1 MLRDQMRYLDEKAGK
16 IHFSMTNRKLRCV
29 STKDIEELCSHF
41 GFSPTNVRTILI
53 RKGALVPLFFKGI
66 YYVRTSSELLT
77 KTLPLDSL
85 ILATLACD
93 KKFGKDW
100 YFGLQTALK
109 LNELTGVQTST
120 KIFIITKKQVRS
132 KIRSMG
138 SMEFIFS
145 KIKISSDDGIIEKN
159 GLRYSDPVRTVLD
172 FLHLGIKKK
181 DTTYAEVVLD
191 AVIELNKRKFQS
203 EVKRQL
209 RLYSTKK
216 LMKKI
221 IGKHL
226 GGYHAL

>member
-1 MLRDQMRYLDEKAGK
+1 MRYLDEKAGK
-16 IHFSMTNRKLRCV
+16 IHFSMTSRKLRCV
-29 STKDIEELCSHF
+29 STKDIEELCSRF
-41 GFSPTNVRTILI
+41 GFSPANVRTVLI

-66 YYVRTSSELLT
+66 FYVRTSSELLT

-85 ILATLACD
+85 ILATLACN
-93 KKFGKDW
+93 KKFGKEW

-109 LNELTGVQTST
+109 LNELAGVQTST
-120 KIFIITKKQVRS
+120 KTFIITKKQVRS
-132 KIRSMG
+132 KIHSMG

-145 KIKISSDDGIIEKN
+145 KIKVSSDNGIIEKN

-191 AVIELNKRKFQS
+191 AVIELNKQKFQS
-203 EVKRQL
+203 GVKRQL
-209 RLYSTKK
+209 RSYSTKK

-221 IGKHL
+221 IDKHL

>member
-1 MLRDQMRYLDEKAGK
+1 MRYLDEKAGK
-16 IHFSMTNRKLRCV
+16 IHFSMTSRKLRCV
-29 STKDIEELCSHF
+29 STKDIGELCKRF
-41 GFSPTNVRTILI
+41 GFSPANVRTVLI

-66 YYVRTSSELLT
+66 FYVRTSSELLT

-85 ILATLACD
+85 ILATLACN
-93 KKFGKDW
+93 KKFGKEW

-109 LNELTGVQTST
+109 LNELVGVQTAT
-120 KIFIITKKQVRS
+120 KTFIITKKQVRT

-138 SMEFIFS
+138 SREFIFS
-145 KIKISSDDGIIEKN
+145 KIKIPSDQGVIEKN

-181 DTTYAEVVLD
+181 DTVYAEVVLD
-191 AVIELNKRKFQS
+191 AVIELNKQKLAS
-203 EVKRQL
+203 EVKRQIK
-209 RLYSTKK
+209 LYSTKK

-221 IGKHL
+221 IDKHL

>member
-1 MLRDQMRYLDEKAGK
+1 MRYLDEKAGK
-16 IHFSMTNRKLRCV
+16 IHFSMTSRKLRCV
-29 STKDIEELCSHF
+29 STKDIDELCGRF
-41 GFSPTNVRTILI
+41 GFSSTNVRTTLI

-66 YYVRTSSELLT
+66 FYVRTSSELLT

-85 ILATLACD
+85 ILATLACN

-109 LNELTGVQTST
+109 FNELSGVQTST
-120 KIFIITKKQVRS
+120 KTFIITKRQVRS
-132 KIRSMG
+132 NIRSMG
-138 SMEFIFS
+138 GMEFAFS
-145 KIKISSDDGIIEKN
+145 KIKIYSDNGIIEKN

-191 AVIELNKRKFQS
+191 VVIELNRQKFQS
-203 EVKRQL
+203 GIKRQL
-209 RLYSTKK
+209 KLYSTKK

-221 IGKHL
+221 IDKHL